1 MRKAYRILALALV
14 FLLLSGCASNSGSG
28 GQIIGG
34 NTGPAD
40 APESTANVQYIP
52 EKVKDSKNLPVL
64 KLVCVLDGRSVGGK
78 NERKTC
84 QENAINAVNQYLK
97 ENDAGFRIQIV
108 IITGVEHDYG
118 MGIDCFDNS
127 RVREAA
133 AEADLLYADF
143 FPERMTEYLEP
154 ITEYISGSDAPLSGA
169 VPHDSAW
176 FRTSLNGEVY
186 GIPHHNTSPYG
197 QGWLVEAEVLERC
210 GLTPEDFQREY
221 WQMDDVFARI
231 HEVYGTEFMMVN
243 GDNPSLAYIDNRAA
257 AIPSNILYDF
267 SDFLTFVVACYGID
281 SSGDRPEIVNILDT
295 DYIKQLHPA
304 SQRYSAAGYTFLST
318 SLEQK
323 PQLVTY
329 TDIHTDTPMLRDGQ
343 WYIPVTQ
350 KWNRYTMYGKMLGIA
365 KTSQRKA
372 EAVSFLQLLAED
384 VQLRDLL
391 SFGQEGVNYT
401 LEDGIG
407 IPDKENRHDLSFLTP
422 MADFG
427 SFDTRY
433 WRSGLNKF
441 AVEEGEDP
449 LEVYRQIVDSSQT
462 LCPLDYRY
470 WFDFSPIAEDIQAVI
485 SAVQLNVGCYSELT
499 PEEYEAWMQEIREAG
514 GDKVQ
519 AELQRQLD
527 AWLAENPGWE

>member
-1 MRKAYRILALALV
+1 M
-14 FLLLSGCASNSGSG
+14 
-28 GQIIGG
+28 
-34 NTGPAD
+34 
-40 APESTANVQYIP
+40 
-52 EKVKDSKNLPVL
+52 
-64 KLVCVLDGRSVGGK
+64 
-78 NERKTC
+78 
-84 QENAINAVNQYLK
+84 
-97 ENDAGFRIQIV
+97 
-108 IITGVEHDYG
+108 
-118 MGIDCFDNS
+118 
-127 RVREAA
+127 
-133 AEADLLYADF
+133 
-143 FPERMTEYLEP
+143 
-154 ITEYISGSDAPLSGA
+154 
-169 VPHDSAW
+169 
-176 FRTSLNGEVY
+176 
-186 GIPHHNTSPYG
+186 
-197 QGWLVEAEVLERC
+197 EAEVLERC

-243 GDNPSLAYIDNRAA
+243 GDDPGLAYIDNRAA
-257 AIPSNILYDF
+257 AIPSNILCDF

-318 SLEQK
+318 SDEEN
-323 PQLVTY
+323 PQLVAY
-329 TDIHTDTPMLRDGQ
+329 TNINTDTPMLRNGQ

-350 KWNRYTMYGKMLGIA
+350 KWNRYTMYGRMLGIA

-433 WRSGLNKF
+433 WRSGLNEF